1 MACHE
6 NITLVWKGL
15 MLLLVRE
22 NEWVVGKSLSL

>member
-1 MACHE
+1 MVCHE
-6 NITLVWKGL
+6 NIALVWKGL